1 MLCVMVRRSG
11 ELASVMRRLLV
22 AFEQGEHGAVRNLI
36 LPSEDTLVI
45 GSDGAEWLYGLE
57 ALEVSAAQA
66 SATAYSLRIHRID
79 AHEDGQVGWAAA
91 DTTAEFVDGP
101 TADFRITAVF
111 LLQDGVWKVVQWHA
125 SVPSPINETSG
136 RSVPTSL
143 SQLLEELDIDLETA
157 LRARFET
164 STVTF
169 LFSDIEASTLH
180 TAAVGDALWGDI
192 VQRHFAEV
200 GRVAAAHHGVVVK
213 TLGDGTMVAFDTP
226 LDGVLAA
233 SAIQRSVQRSDAPRP
248 FRVRVGV
255 HTGEALGI
263 DGDYFGQTVNTAAR
277 LAAAADGG
285 QVLVSSA
292 VIDGSDRP
300 DGLEFGNAVA
310 LELDGISG
318 TVIARPLEID

>member
-1 MLCVMVRRSG
+1 
-11 ELASVMRRLLV
+11 MRRLLM
-22 AFEQGEHGAVRNLI
+22 AFEQGEHAIVRNLI

-66 SATAYSLRIHRID
+66 SATDYSLRIHRID
-79 AHEDGQVGWAAA
+79 AHEDGHVGWAAA
-91 DTTAEFVDGP
+91 DTTADFADGP

-111 LLQDGVWKVVQWHA
+111 RLQDGVWKVVQWHA

-143 SQLLEELDIDLETA
+143 GQLLEELDVDLETA
-157 LRARFET
+157 LRARFQS

-169 LFSDIEASTLH
+169 LFSDIEASARH
-180 TAAVGDALWGDI
+180 TEAAGDAIWGDI

-200 GRVAAAHHGVVVK
+200 GRVAAAHDGVVVK
-213 TLGDGTMVAFDTP
+213 TLGDGTMVAFDRP

-233 SAIQRSVQRSDAPRP
+233 SAIQRSVRRSDAPRP

-263 DGDYFGQTVNTAAR
+263 DGDYFGRTVNTAAR
-277 LAAAADGG
+277 MAAAAAGG
-285 QVLVSSA
+285 QVLVSAA
-292 VIDGSDRP
+292 VINGINRP
-300 DGLEFGNAVA
+300 DDMRFGDAVA

-318 TVIARPLEID
+318 AVIAHPLAIE

>member
-1 MLCVMVRRSG
+1 MGAMVRRSS
-11 ELASVMRRLLV
+11 ELATVMRRLLV
-22 AFEQGEHGAVRNLI
+22 AFEQGEHAVVRNLI

-66 SATAYSLRIHRID
+66 SATEYSLRIHRVD
-79 AHEDGQVGWAAA
+79 AHEDGHVGWAAA
-91 DTTAEFVDGP
+91 DTTADFADGP

-111 LLQDGVWKVVQWHA
+111 ILRDGVWRVIQWHA

-143 SQLLEELDIDLETA
+143 AQLLDELDLDLESA
-157 LRARFET
+157 LRARFQT
-164 STVTF
+164 STITC

-180 TAAVGDALWGDI
+180 TAAAGDAVWGDI

-200 GRVAAAHHGVVVK
+200 GRVAAAHDGVVVK
-213 TLGDGTMVAFDTP
+213 TLGDGTMLAFDAP
-226 LDGVLAA
+226 RDGVLAA
-233 SAIQRSVQRSDAPRP
+233 SAIQRSVRQSNAPVP

-263 DGDYFGQTVNTAAR
+263 DGDYFGQTVNTTAR
-277 LAAAADGG
+277 LASNALGG
-285 QVLVSSA
+285 QVLVSA
-292 VIDGSDRP
+292 ATIDGM
-300 DGLEFGNAVA
+300 DGADDVGFGDSVT
-310 LELDGISG
+310 LELDGIAG
-318 TVIARPLEID
+318 AFLACPLEID